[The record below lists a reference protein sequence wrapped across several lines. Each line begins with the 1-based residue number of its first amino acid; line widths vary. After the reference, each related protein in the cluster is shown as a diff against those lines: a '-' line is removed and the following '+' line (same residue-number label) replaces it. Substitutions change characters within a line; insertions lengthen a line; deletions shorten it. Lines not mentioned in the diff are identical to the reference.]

1 MLCNIKHD
9 IFSGSNIPRRRLP
22 METLDGEVVNEE
34 ETKCV
39 DASKRVKAL

>member
-1 MLCNIKHD
+1 
-9 IFSGSNIPRRRLP
+9 

-39 DASKRVKAL
+39 DASKRVKALQGGPKKTHVKSLIVYF